1 MPIISPRARL
11 LSATALA
18 CGSISVG
25 ATAARAACAPDPPGG
40 APVVK
45 CAGTDDNGFAAPPAD
60 DLFVNVTG
68 IVRGTPPISFDGNSA
83 QKALDNTGIIEG
95 TITALGNTGN
105 VAINQRGTVN
115 GGVTITGSGT
125 TVLTLDRGRTFNGRV
140 SMAGRLEHDHS
151 SGTFNNGLVLTG
163 IEFNDVVNRA
173 GAQINQTFSLS
184 GDGQNQLDN
193 YGIVNNGLTIDGDGT
208 SVVFNRA
215 NATINGDLESVG
227 TSSDY
232 VDNFGRFNNRIIQGD
247 GADVT
252 INRPGGTINGQVSQ
266 GGAQDWFQMLGG
278 LLNQDVQQGDGPD
291 DAWINGGLINGG
303 VGTGT
308 GEDHLLWDGGNI
320 RGFGIDMGDD
330 DDVAVFRE
338 LTPDN
343 LTSGLKIDGGL
354 GDDELFWQTTTGADV
369 SRFCGGRPSI
379 SPTAR
384 N

>member
-1 MPIISPRARL
+1 M
-11 LSATALA
+11 
-18 CGSISVG
+18 
-25 ATAARAACAPDPPGG
+25 
-40 APVVK
+40 
-45 CAGTDDNGFAAPPAD
+45 
-60 DLFVNVTG
+60 
-68 IVRGTPPISFDGNSA
+68 
-83 QKALDNTGIIEG
+83 
-95 TITALGNTGN
+95 
-105 VAINQRGTVN
+105 
-115 GGVTITGSGT
+115 
-125 TVLTLDRGRTFNGRV
+125 
-140 SMAGRLEHDHS
+140 
-151 SGTFNNGLVLTG
+151 
-163 IEFNDVVNRA
+163 
-173 GAQINQTFSLS
+173 
-184 GDGQNQLDN
+184 
-193 YGIVNNGLTIDGDGT
+193 
-208 SVVFNRA
+208 
-215 NATINGDLESVG
+215 ESVG

-320 RGFGIDMGDD
+320 KGFGIDMGDD

-369 SRFCGGRPSI
+369 SRVPAVGDLRSHQRLGTDLRRHPDDGRLRHRHRRALHRPDEHRSCGEQGRGR
-379 SPTAR
+379 AR
-384 N
+384 SGAERQSGRRHLE